1 MGKCEYWDMKNKIG
15 DVTVTENFGNV
26 VIGNSKG
33 YFYELILFEECL
45 SDEDLESIK
54 KFIKT
59 MYNFEVP
66 VPKVKANN
74 KQSIRPTVYGS
85 KILQTVDNSL
95 LQNLN

>member
-26 VIGNSKG
+26 VIGKDKG

-59 MYNFEVP
+59 MYNFEGTLSSKRSSNVL
-66 VPKVKANN
+66 VPKVNN
-74 KQSIRPTVYGS
+74 K
-85 KILQTVDNSL
+85 
-95 LQNLN
+95 